1 MVRGQ
6 SLVRHLSLL
15 TLLAAA
21 ALLVS
26 PATAAPVGVD
36 FSSEWGLRT
45 ATFELPTGTV
55 RVHMPNVLAPGDAFS
70 LRIEVEGEHLESFRI
85 RFADSEANVADGHID
100 GFIGGQHAGAPV
112 ALVLAGPAGAE
123 LERVEVPLARRAPE
137 PPVEFRTPHL
147 GHAGSPVVIYGPFDG
162 DLGTGEVQIGGQPAR
177 KLAESS
183 RSLIVESP
191 AAALGP
197 VGLVLSDPGYA
208 GRFEFRALR
217 IDVEAPRVSI
227 GEGEEIAL
235 RAHVAGLEGLDEELP
250 LLAVNRTPEVV
261 AMGGEESRGTM
272 RHLVRPAQVAADG
285 SYTFEL
291 PVTGRSHGDFEILVA
306 ALQKVDKDA
315 SIHVVNVTNPP
326 HYAPVT
332 NPDEHATN
340 VTWPEVHADNVTF
353 PDHTANVTWPPE
365 HYANIT
371 WAEHATHITD
381 WLPPTDPDTGEEE
394 EEPVEGEVE
403 EGEAEGT
410 GSR

>member
-1 MVRGQ
+1 VTRSSKLKVGYFAQNQMEELPEGRTAG
-6 SLVRHLSLL
+6 RHLATLMPGVPEAKVRAHLGRFGL
-15 TLLAAA
+15 TGQRAETRIADLSGGEKARLLLAAITREA
-21 ALLVS
+21 PHLLLLDEPTNHLDVDAREALVQALNEYEGAVVLVS
-26 PATAAPVGVD
+26 HDSHLVD
-36 FSSEWGLRT
+36 LVVDRLWLV
-45 ATFELPTGTV
+45 ANGTC
-55 RVHMPNVLAPGDAFS
+55 
-70 LRIEVEGEHLESFRI
+70 
-85 RFADSEANVADGHID
+85 
-100 GFIGGQHAGAPV
+100 
-112 ALVLAGPAGAE
+112 
-123 LERVEVPLARRAPE
+123 
-137 PPVEFRTPHL
+137 T
-147 GHAGSPVVIYGPFDG
+147 PFDG

-191 AAALGP
+191 ATALGP

-291 PVTGRSHGDFEILVA
+291 PVTGQSHGDFEILVA
-306 ALQKVDKDA
+306 ALQKADEDA
-315 SIHVVNVTNPP
+315 SMHVVNVTNPP

-340 VTWPEVHADNVTF
+340 VTWPEVHAANVTF
-353 PDHTANVTWPPE
+353 PDHTANVTWPPR

-381 WLPPTDPDTGEEE
+381 WLPPTEPETGEEE

-403 EGEAEGT
+403 EGEPEGT
-410 GSR
+410 GTP